1 MYIYKLGVTIPAGAE
16 EIEALSAASAPDTMA
31 DVDRRAPSGLIPAP
45 YAAGLRRLSARAAPA
60 PSPRS
65 GLASFSPLADAVLSH
80 LRAAGVPLLPGLSP
94 AELAHAEAELSFA
107 FPPDL
112 RALLS
117 LALPSAPGF
126 PDWRQPRRLIPAL
139 RLPLAA
145 ASLQIRRRAAGADP
159 ARAALRHAP
168 LLIPIFER
176 CYLPVRPSLAG
187 NPVFLVDESR
197 ISCCGVDLADFFRR
211 QSLLPSSFPA
221 PPLRRQLSA
230 AEKPLL
236 LPPPPSDSRRSL
248 DSIAGKT
255 PRWIEFWSDAAASD
269 CRRQSASSASDP
281 ELFLEIRVK
290 RLPDW
295 VRSYLNRMGTVL
307 KDGGWGEA
315 EVAEMVEVTAST
327 GFYDGRGDAATVDGQ
342 VVLDAL
348 LLKAVRCSDSL
359 RRAGWSSEEISDVL
373 GFDLRPER
381 RRRPPLKLP
390 PDIAVKI
397 GKLAEAVSRS

>member
-1 MYIYKLGVTIPAGAE
+1 
-16 EIEALSAASAPDTMA
+16 MA
-31 DVDRRAPSGLIPAP
+31 DVDRRVPSGLIPAP

-65 GLASFSPLADAVLSH
+65 GLASFSPLADAVLAH

-94 AELAHAEAELSFA
+94 DELAHAEAELAFA

-126 PDWRQPRRLIPAL
+126 PDWRQPRRLRPAL

-145 ASLQIRRRAAGADP
+145 ASLQIARRYATADP
-159 ARAALRHAP
+159 VRAVRLARDALRRAP
-168 LLIPIFER
+168 LLIPVFER
-176 CYLPVRPSLAG
+176 CYLPVRPPLAG

-197 ISCCGVDLADFFRR
+197 ITCCGVDLADFFRR
-211 QSLLPSSFPA
+211 LSLSPSSFPV
-221 PPLRRQLSA
+221 PILRRQLSA
-230 AEKPLL
+230 AEKPP
-236 LPPPPSDSRRSL
+236 LPPPPPTDSRRSL

-269 CRRQSASSASDP
+269 RRRRSPSALSDP

-295 VRSYLNRMGTVL
+295 VSSYLDRVGAVL
-307 KDGGWGEA
+307 REGGWGEA
-315 EVAEMVEVTAST
+315 EVAEMVEVA
-327 GFYDGRGDAATVDGQ
+327 GAAGYLDGRREAAMVDGQ
-342 VVLDAL
+342 AIMDAL
-348 LLKAVRCSDSL
+348 LLKADRCSDSL
-359 RRAGWSSEEISDVL
+359 RRAGWSSEEVSDVL

-390 PDIAVKI
+390 PGIAVKI
-397 GKLAEAVSRS
+397 GKLAEAVTRS